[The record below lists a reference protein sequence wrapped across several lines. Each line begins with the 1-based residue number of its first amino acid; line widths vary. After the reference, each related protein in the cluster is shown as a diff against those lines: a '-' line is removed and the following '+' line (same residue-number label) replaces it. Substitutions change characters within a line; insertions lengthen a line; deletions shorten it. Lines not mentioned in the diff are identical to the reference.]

1 MQNPAKNDLKSNPAA
16 KSRRIKEF
24 CFKKDL
30 NVLVVEGKLQ
40 KITSHKV
47 KESQRNM
54 TKTHG
59 LNFFKVV

>member
-1 MQNPAKNDLKSNPAA
+1 MFYWCKGNCKKSP
-16 KSRRIKEF
+16 SPKEF
-24 CFKKDL
+24 YFKKDL

-47 KESQRNM
+47 KESQSYM

-59 LNFFKVV
+59 LDFF